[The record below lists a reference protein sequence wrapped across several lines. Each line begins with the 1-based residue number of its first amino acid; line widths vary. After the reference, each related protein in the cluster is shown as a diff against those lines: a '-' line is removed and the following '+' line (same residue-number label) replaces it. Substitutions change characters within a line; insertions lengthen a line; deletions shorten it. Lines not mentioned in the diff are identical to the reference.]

1 MNLFLEYI
9 KWHFVDLPREIKR
22 GWINYLKFFAYFFS
36 IPLLLKTFFS
46 PWRRYRWSY
55 GRGFEIGRFVE
66 TFLSNLFMRILGAFL
81 RFWVIIFGLIIE
93 SLVFV
98 GGMLFLCIWISM
110 PAWLI
115 YLFILGIKLAFS

>member
-55 GRGFEIGRFVE
+55 GRGFEFWRYLE
-66 TFLSNLFMRILGAFL
+66 TFISNVFMRFLGAFL
-81 RFWVIIFGLIIE
+81 RFWVIIIGILTEIF
-93 SLVFV
+93 VFV
-98 GGMLFLCIWISM
+98 GGIVALTVW
-110 PAWLI
+110 
-115 YLFILGIKLAFS
+115 FILPLIVFFLFS